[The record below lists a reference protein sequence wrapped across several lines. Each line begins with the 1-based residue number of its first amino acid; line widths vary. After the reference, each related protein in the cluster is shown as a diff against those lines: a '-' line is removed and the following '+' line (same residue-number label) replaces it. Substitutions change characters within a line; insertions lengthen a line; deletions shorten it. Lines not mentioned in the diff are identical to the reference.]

1 MCARRAGVALEHDSR
16 VDQQF
21 RTLSA
26 QCRIEADEP
35 LCEPMK
41 KILVIDDSPTVRQQV
56 GLALSQAGYQVVE
69 AVDGVDA
76 IAKVDATIAML
87 ICDVN
92 MPRMNGLE
100 MLEKLRADARWK
112 ALPVVMLTTEGQPGL
127 IERAKK
133 AGAKGWIIKPFK
145 AELLVAAVQR
155 LTA

>member
-1 MCARRAGVALEHDSR
+1 MS
-16 VDQQF
+16 
-21 RTLSA
+21 
-26 QCRIEADEP
+26 
-35 LCEPMK
+35 

-56 GLALSQAGYQVVE
+56 GLALTQAGYEVLE
-69 AVDGVDA
+69 AVDGIDA
-76 IAKVDATIAML
+76 ISKIDPSIAML

-100 MLEKLRADARWK
+100 MLEKLRTDPRWS

-145 AELLVAAVQR
+145 ADLLIAAVKR